1 MHIYTQDD
9 RKYPSVTTIIKL
21 ISTNEELMKWA
32 NYMGFCH
39 KDITKIQNETA
50 DFGTIVHS
58 NIQGI
63 VDPNF
68 TDIIKPKDPI
78 EEYRLNKVLGL
89 FRSYYKDIEYK
100 TIFSEKTII
109 SPTLGYAGTLDWL
122 AEFNTGFGLVDFKTS
137 KKVRKHMLLQLG
149 GYYNLLKDQYPDIAD
164 KISLSAINIINET
177 ECNLYPISLEK
188 LEACGKIFNTLFE
201 LYRNYEEVTL
211 KTDKK
216 ILTAIKNKPSN
227 PEIKIIERNDSIA

>member
-1 MHIYTQDD
+1 MHIYTQGEN
-9 RKYPSVTTIIKL
+9 KYPSVTTIIKM

-50 DFGTIVHS
+50 EFGTMVHS

-78 EEYRLNKVLGL
+78 EEYRLTKVLNL
-89 FRSYYKDIEYK
+89 FRGYYKDIEYN

-122 AEFNTGFGLVDFKTS
+122 AEFNTGYALIDFKTS
-137 KKVRKHMLLQLG
+137 KKVRKYMLLQLG
-149 GYYNLLKDQYPDIAD
+149 GYYNLLRDQHPDIAD
-164 KISLSAINIINET
+164 KITFSGINIINEN
-177 ECNLYPISLEK
+177 ECNLYPIGLDK
-188 LEACGKIFNTLFE
+188 LKACGDAFNMLFE
-201 LYRNYEEVTL
+201 LYRRYEKITVGI
-211 KTDKK
+211 DKK
-216 ILTAIKNKPSN
+216 ILTTIKNKSSN
-227 PEIKIIERNDSIA
+227 PEIKIIERNDISA